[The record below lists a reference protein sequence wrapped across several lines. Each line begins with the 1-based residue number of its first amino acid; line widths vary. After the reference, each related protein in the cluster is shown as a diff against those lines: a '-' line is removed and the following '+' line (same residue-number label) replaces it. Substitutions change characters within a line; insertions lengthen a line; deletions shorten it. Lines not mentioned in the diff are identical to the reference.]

1 MRRPILA
8 ALLIVL
14 LALVPWSAGTLY
26 VHLAGREV
34 TGEIASKQERIVL
47 PGGDAWQHLYEVTY
61 RFRPADSPAT
71 ESGGHPVAATLYD
84 RLQVGSAVRVRYSP
98 WRPLRSM
105 QGVGSYLAESGT
117 LTRLRYGP
125 IDHRN
130 LLLAGGVVGAAL
142 VGWLAYRRMSVGLG
156 ILAALLAGLAF
167 PSFLLVLTGF
177 LLIPALWRA
186 SRRSPSMGHG
196 KLLLLVCC
204 ATAAL
209 VYWRIPR
216 PAQFPPGPVR
226 QASAIVRQVQTT
238 REIWS
243 QIDALRRG
251 EGGDAVGFA
260 FQMLDLEFKPEG
272 AREAVHA
279 LDMVDQGSMPG
290 LREGTR
296 VAVTYSATNP
306 RVARAAVGTRKY
318 PMRAFEYLV
327 GITYGAGALLALVI
341 LPALRAVRRLLSSL
355 QRPGSLFAAFDN
367 ASRLSRLSP
376 DEARQRVLELLQ
388 HSRERTRWD
397 QRSGTGPRELG

>member
-8 ALLIVL
+8 ALLVVL

-61 RFRPADSPAT
+61 RFRPADSPAA
-71 ESGGHPVAATLYD
+71 ESGGHPVSATLYD

-105 QGVGSYLAESGT
+105 QGVGSYLAESSA

-125 IDHRN
+125 VEPRN
-130 LLLAGGVVGAAL
+130 LFVAGGVVGAAL
-142 VGWLAYRRMSVGLG
+142 VGWLAYRRMNVRLG

-177 LLIPALWRA
+177 LLIPALWGA
-186 SRRSPSMGHG
+186 SRRNPSMGHG

-238 REIWS
+238 HEIWS
-243 QIDALRRG
+243 QIDAVGRG
-251 EGGDAVGFA
+251 EGGDAFGFT
-260 FQMLDLEFKPEG
+260 FQMLDLEFKPED
-272 AREAVHA
+272 ATQAVHA

-290 LREGTR
+290 LREGMR
-296 VAVTYSATNP
+296 VAVVYSATNP
-306 RVARAAVGTRKY
+306 RVARAVTGTRKY
-318 PMRAFEYLV
+318 AMAAFAYLV
-327 GITYGAGALLALVI
+327 GITYGAGALLAFVI
-341 LPALRAVRRLLSSL
+341 LPALRAVRELLNSS
-355 QRPGSLFAAFDN
+355 QRPGSLFSRFAN
-367 ASRLSRLSP
+367 ASRLAKLPP
-376 DEARQRVLELLQ
+376 DEARQRVLEMLQ
-388 HSRERTRWD
+388 RSRERALRGE
-397 QRSGTGPRELG
+397 RSGARPRDLG

>member
-8 ALLIVL
+8 ALLVTL
-14 LALVPWSAGTLY
+14 LALVPWSAGTLF
-26 VHLAGREV
+26 VHLGGREV
-34 TGEIASKQERIVL
+34 TGEITSKQESIVL
-47 PGGDAWQHLYEVTY
+47 PGGDTWQHIYKVTY
-61 RFRPADSPAT
+61 QFRPADSPAT
-71 ESGGHPVAATLYD
+71 ESGGHPVSVTLYD

-105 QGVGSYLAESGT
+105 QGVGSYLAESSP

-125 IDHRN
+125 IEHRN
-130 LLLAGGVVGAAL
+130 LLVAGGVVGAAL

-167 PSFLLVLTGF
+167 PSFLLALTGF
-177 LLIPALWRA
+177 LLIPALWGA
-186 SRRSPSMGHG
+186 SRRNPSMGHG
-196 KLLLLVCC
+196 KLLLLVCG

-251 EGGDAVGFA
+251 EGGAAVGFA

-272 AREAVHA
+272 ATEAVHA

-341 LPALRAVRRLLSSL
+341 APALRALRRLLSSL
-355 QRPGSLFAAFDN
+355 QRPGSLFSMFDN
-367 ASRLSRLSP
+367 ASRLSRLPP

-397 QRSGTGPRELG
+397 QRSGAGPRELG